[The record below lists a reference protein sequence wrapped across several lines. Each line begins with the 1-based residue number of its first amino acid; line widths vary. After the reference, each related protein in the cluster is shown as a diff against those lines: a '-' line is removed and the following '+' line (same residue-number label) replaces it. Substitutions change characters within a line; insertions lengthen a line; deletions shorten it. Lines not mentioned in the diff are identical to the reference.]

1 MDGPS
6 DIQRRAVRLFPEFLT
21 AWLDGDDF
29 FPRRIAAKLKPDPRD
44 HARNIRE
51 VESLRAG
58 AKERLGFGYSIEWRE
73 RRSRDFGRNS
83 FPVKITVETLDDYL
97 RLTGRQAEFAAFS
110 QVVMGL
116 RTEFPELED
125 WVRSQRQ
132 KAINIAPELDGLRH
146 VLRYFQAHPRPD
158 CYVREL
164 PLPVDTKFI
173 ERHKAL
179 LTDWLGRVLPPE
191 TIRSEET
198 HFERRFGL
206 RYPELFV
213 LVRFLDPQL
222 QQVAGSPWPA
232 LSLPL
237 SALMELDLRDV
248 QVIVVENK
256 INLLTLPCL
265 PRSIGL
271 GALGRAV
278 TELRQVRWMESA
290 ALVYWGDMDVE
301 GFEILSSLR
310 AAFPQTTSRLMD
322 EAALQRFRSLAVAGK
337 GRQPDSPPYLMESE
351 RAAFDCCCREN
362 LRIEQ
367 ERIAPSAFTGS
378 QVAGD
383 EWRAE

>member
-1 MDGPS
+1 MDRPG

-29 FPRRIAAKLKPDPRD
+29 FPRRIAANLKLDPHD
-44 HARNIRE
+44 HTKNIRD
-51 VESLRAG
+51 VEALRAG
-58 AKERLGFGYSIEWRE
+58 AKERTGFGYSIGWRE

-83 FPVKITVETLDDYL
+83 FPVKITVETRDDYL

-110 QVVMGL
+110 QVVTAL
-116 RTEFPELED
+116 RAEFPELES
-125 WVRSQRQ
+125 WVRSHRQ
-132 KAINIAPELDGLRH
+132 KAIDIAPELDGLRH

-206 RYPELFV
+206 RCPELFAM
-213 LVRFLDPQL
+213 VRFLDPQL
-222 QQVAGSPWPA
+222 QHEAESPWSE

-237 SALMELDLRDV
+237 SALTALNLRDI

-278 TELRQVRWMESA
+278 TELRQARWMESA

-310 AAFPQTTSRLMD
+310 AVFPQTASRLMD
-322 EAALQRFRSLAVAGK
+322 EAALQRFRSLASSGS
-337 GRQPDSPPYLMESE
+337 GRAVPCPPHLTEPE

-367 ERIAPSAFTGS
+367 EHIVPSAFT
-378 QVAGD
+378 
-383 EWRAE
+383 E